1 MSLRNQT
8 RAAPIV
14 PYGWH
19 RPNFRSGDIFAQ
31 SHGGWSSW
39 RQIKVMAVRVFTLST
54 YSHVGVVE
62 VDHTDGR
69 VYAIEAVQPVVH
81 RVPLSTI
88 GSFYHLPM
96 RRAWWGVAAS
106 IAAKDALGTPY
117 SQLDAMR
124 AFFSPLPA
132 GTVTECAALTREI
145 EMRCGVDL
153 GPMSRPDAVV
163 QRALEL
169 GSSIT
174 FVQQLSGQTAPP
186 DATRRQHHDR

>member
-1 MSLRNQT
+1 VNRLKKLKQ
-8 RAAPIV
+8 AAPTAQ
-14 PYGWH
+14 YKQQ
-19 RPNFRSGDIFAQ
+19 RPQFRSGDIFAQ
-31 SHGGWSSW
+31 SHGGWGSW
-39 RQIKVMAVRVFTLST
+39 KDIKVMLVRVFTLST
-54 YSHVGVVE
+54 YSHVGVIE
-62 VDHTDGR
+62 VDPTDGR

-96 RRAWWGVAAS
+96 RGAKWDWRADAAVKS
-106 IAAKDALGTPY
+106 ALGTPY
-117 SQLDAMR
+117 SEWDAIR

-132 GTVTECAALTREI
+132 WTVTECAALTREI

-163 QRALEL
+163 QRSLEL

-174 FVQQLSGQTAPP
+174 FIKQP
-186 DATRRQHHDR
+186 